1 MIKDKSFWTPA
12 KPMKLG
18 KSIKPVRLF
27 GFEMNPKPHPNFTTV
42 KPRVPFSPVK
52 LAMYPQRT
60 PREVKMIDR
69 KPWVDTDKD
78 GVPNYFDC
86 KPNNKLFQDF
96 GRFKYRPT
104 KKGKPEKRP
113 VDMTAAERFGG
124 ANIRKLNKLGEG
136 ADRKVYA
143 LDKNKV
149 LKVAKRPR
157 GITQNLM
164 EGELGG
170 FLDQVEHFETG
181 KDYVVME
188 KAEPLTPEQKKS
200 IKAIK
205 KEVEEKSKSV
215 GIHDKNLEA
224 VRVLEKAKREG
235 VPIALNPSDLMN
247 YDFVPGE
254 LLTASQWKQKKGQ
267 ITLVDPGGLT
277 KSMIEEPA
285 TIKGLQHLS
294 QGYMTFSK
302 MKPEEATEK
311 LREWNEVKYERQL
324 FRKKGA
330 KEEKKE
336 IHPYTFQDTHQERII
351 HSDWKSGNPYAHVL
365 EGTGDIFRESA
376 KHLGQDVEFVD
387 SGYINEKIR
396 RIKSHI
402 EDVERMKKE
411 KVWDADYAYYKTKL
425 EDPNAGIQMVLD
437 SKRTESF
444 RHFKKLAEKGIETGI
459 HPLDSYEAAVE
470 AHPEKINKMIKQWR
484 KQPVQTKLQ
493 EAARQLNI
501 AMLKKDFEKVKQI
514 IPKIEEMT
522 SNQKKALEPLKTTIE
537 LVKEEDKKLTE
548 LKYSGASEIGLKDIA
563 DAQARKESV
572 NKLVSESLK
581 NMKWD
586 KKAMAFP
593 PKKEED
599 EDKRDYKEVQK
610 DLEGNIIQGQRHGN
624 FLVTSAGNYIWRPTP
639 EYRRESYKKLK
650 DAGVPV
656 QIANQVRSWRPQR
669 VKAVIEGK
677 TMSLAIKQEKKR
689 IETEPKTPQPQR
701 EYMAR
706 PEVREHKRKVDKEV
720 YHADVEKARATSREK
735 YANNIDRK
743 RFLKRK
749 EYYMKKDIP
758 NPTLLFEAM
767 ETSRNL
773 PETMKS
779 MAVKESKIKTKTK
792 PAIIIP
798 EKKEEKISTL
808 SKITRFFGFKGD
820 KRAIALPGKDLPAQ
834 HHIGELKLPLKEA
847 ILDERSTETL
857 GKPTGKGI
865 TWTSTFTPKEK
876 NASDW
881 MDFLKQ
887 GSEIA
892 EAVPKTEEGW
902 ETTNW
907 ERETLRTSKEF
918 LVRPLKSA
926 KIYEIKTEADV
937 KEIRK
942 KYGRPPKG
950 PSLGK
955 EVIDWEKFSKD
966 YDAVRMA
973 PPALWE
979 HRMDMDF
986 STYSWDVEST
996 AFMRPVFRKVERIA
1010 RTPEGT
1016 IIKQQVFPETTTP
1029 QPKTLR
1035 ALPEVDFPKKY
1046 YHGTSSAM
1054 VPGILKQGILPASK
1068 LPSGFARSHKTDP
1081 AYTYFFE
1088 KPHEAHTWASI
1099 VASKGLP
1106 TISKGR
1112 IQTTRGEPV
1121 VLELSD
1127 LPDKRVLRDVE
1138 MYGTSL
1144 KTYGKIPPEKI
1155 KKYEGDVSYP
1165 EESKWRNL
1173 YSRPT
1178 SIVREAYEYEEE
1190 THPPTLKESKVKTL
1204 LQQEYELEG
1213 EVPEVIKSPT
1223 KVVTTSWGAKVIRNP
1238 TPSQEEKM
1246 RKEARSKYIQEGWKK
1261 DDAPL
1266 LRSTEDTSGN
1276 KYYWKAHDAIHGSIE
1291 PFITK
1296 EFDVEVNQNMSDEKM
1311 YEQEKKRVNLRQRR
1325 EQIMK
1330 EVIPEELERIER
1342 FREIKERAE
1351 EIKEEKRRE
1360 KELGLNAVQD
1370 LKEQETSQDV
1380 VEDMIESTSSS
1391 VDDTTPYEGSAQQL
1405 IEETP
1410 IDESEI

>member
-1 MIKDKSFWTPA
+1 MKQKQNSFWNM
-12 KPMKLG
+12 KPIQVKTTTNFNPVFNLKL
-18 KSIKPVRLF
+18 
-27 GFEMNPKPHPNFTTV
+27 NPQKV
-42 KPRVPFSPVK
+42 KPFSPVK

-60 PREVKMIDR
+60 PREIKMIDR
-69 KPWVDTDKD
+69 KPWADTDKD

-311 LREWNEVKYERQL
+311 LREWNKVKYERQL

-376 KHLGQDVEFVD
+376 KRLGQDVEFVD

-470 AHPEKINKMIKQWR
+470 AHPEKINKMVKQWR

-501 AMLKKDFEKVKQI
+501 AMLKKDFEKAKQI

-537 LVKEEDKKLTE
+537 LVKEEDRKLTE

-689 IETEPKTPQPQR
+689 IETEPKTPQSQR
-701 EYMAR
+701 EYMAL

-857 GKPTGKGI
+857 GKPTGKGV
-865 TWTSTFTPKEK
+865 TWTSTYTPKEEYP
-876 NASDW
+876 SDW
-881 MDFLKQ
+881 AQFAGENLP
-887 GSEIA
+887 G
-892 EAVPKTEEGW
+892 
-902 ETTNW
+902 
-907 ERETLRTSKEF
+907 ERGKGTYLI
-918 LVRPLKSA
+918 RPLNSA
-926 KIYEIKTEADV
+926 KIYEVKTEEDV
-937 KEIRK
+937 KELRK
-942 KYGRPPKG
+942 KYGKKPKFPYG
-950 PSLGK
+950 LSK
-955 EVIDWEKFSKD
+955 ENIDWEKFSKD

-973 PPALWE
+973 PPALWQ
-979 HRMDMDF
+979 HRMDRDF
-986 STYSWDVEST
+986 STYTWDVEST
-996 AFMRPVFRKVERIA
+996 AFMRPVFRKVEKIT

-1029 QPKTLR
+1029 QPKVLKS
-1035 ALPEVDFPKKY
+1035 LPDVEFPKKY
-1046 YHGTSSAM
+1046 YHGTAS
-1054 VPGILKQGILPASK
+1054 ILSPDILEKGILPSRK
-1068 LPSGFARSHKTDP
+1068 LPPMFTQSTHTDP
-1081 AYTYFFE
+1081 KYTYFFDE
-1088 KPHEAHTWASI
+1088 PQQAHTWAKI
-1099 VASKGLP
+1099 VAKRTMG
-1106 TISKGR
+1106 K
-1112 IQTTRGEPV
+1112 PV
-1121 VLELSD
+1121 VLEISD
-1127 LPDKRVLRDVE
+1127 LPEKKVIRDVDME
-1138 MYGTSL
+1138 GFYNSY
-1144 KTYGKIPPEKI
+1144 KKYGKIPPEKI

-1165 EESKWRNL
+1165 AEPRWSSI
-1173 YSRPT
+1173 YGRPT
-1178 SIVREAYEYEEE
+1178 SIVKETAEYEEQ
-1190 THPPTLKESKVKTL
+1190 HPPTLKESKVSTL
-1204 LQQEYELEG
+1204 LEQERQEYG
-1213 EVPEVIKSPT
+1213 EQEPKKIEPPKVVIAPETKYRDKVEVIK
-1223 KVVTTSWGAKVIRNP
+1223 N
-1238 TPSQEEKM
+1238 PSQSQLKQM
-1246 RKEARSKYIQEGWKK
+1246 RKEALMSYGLFAQEEGS
-1261 DDAPL
+1261 L
-1266 LRSTEDTSGN
+1266 LRSTQDAKGN
-1276 KYYWKAHDAIHGSIE
+1276 KYYWKAHQALHSSIE

-1370 LKEQETSQDV
+1370 LKEQEPSQDV
-1380 VEDMIESTSSS
+1380 VEDSIESTSSS